1 MAARV
6 EYLGLPKAR
15 QGFQLPGMG
24 QGDGKI
30 IPGGDEQ
37 GRNFDFLQLFYDIR
51 IGT

>member
-1 MAARV
+1 VATRF
-6 EYLGLPKAR
+6 EYIGLPKAR
-15 QGFQLPGMG
+15 QGFQIPVMG

-37 GRNFDFLQLFYDIR
+37 GRNFDFLQLFYDVM